1 VHKLFYIACFLFLAF
16 SVPGWA
22 QEEQDV
28 KEVIVTP
35 QDSLLLKP
43 YTIDPLAPSKAAFYS
58 AVVPGLGQIYNK
70 KYWKA
75 PIVWGGLGISLYYY
89 SWNNQKYHEY
99 RDAYQNRLAGR
110 PVEGRLATLDNDRL
124 VRAQRFHQKNRDLSL
139 LITVGIYIL
148 NIVDANVDAH
158 LMQFN
163 VNENLSLRPQLQ
175 QNQIDY
181 KHNMGLTLSYQF

>member
-124 VRAQRFHQKNRDLSL
+124 VRAQRFHQKK
-139 LITVGIYIL
+139 
-148 NIVDANVDAH
+148 
-158 LMQFN
+158 
-163 VNENLSLRPQLQ
+163 P
-175 QNQIDY
+175 
-181 KHNMGLTLSYQF
+181 